1 MIKCQ
6 RHMFF
11 LSNWLTR
18 CIPIPLLFF
27 SRIPVHLSE
36 IFESITCSYV
46 CCVRIFICNWTIGHV
61 RICGTKPSHRGGSP
75 KSSLCHVSQLLL
87 ILPPCLSLTLFILQ
101 LLILILNKKK
111 SGSFAAVSSYD
122 GSASFNCRREL
133 TGGWRLTFEG
143 SQLSSHVMALR
154 LTKLVLLKFSNIP
167 PKI

>member
-1 MIKCQ
+1 MIDTVHPTSFTFFWTSSSLWDIWKYY
-6 RHMFF
+6 MFLCMLCKNF
-11 LSNWLTR
+11 
-18 CIPIPLLFF
+18 
-27 SRIPVHLSE
+27 HLQLD
-36 IFESITCSYV
+36 
-46 CCVRIFICNWTIGHV
+46 NWTCQNLRNEAFTQRRKSQV
-61 RICGTKPSHRGGSP
+61 KSLPCLSTSP
-75 KSSLCHVSQLLL
+75 H
-87 ILPPCLSLTLFILQ
+87 PAPCLSLTLFILQ

-154 LTKLVLLKFSNIP
+154 LTKLVLLKFSNVP

>member
-1 MIKCQ
+1 MIDTVHPTSFTFFWTSSSLWDFWKCY
-6 RHMFF
+6 M
-11 LSNWLTR
+11 
-18 CIPIPLLFF
+18 
-27 SRIPVHLSE
+27 
-36 IFESITCSYV
+36 
-46 CCVRIFICNWTIGHV
+46 FICMLCKNFLLQLDNWTCQNLRNEAFTQRRKSQV
-61 RICGTKPSHRGGSP
+61 KSLPCLSTSP
-75 KSSLCHVSQLLL
+75 H
-87 ILPPCLSLTLFILQ
+87 PAPCLSLTLFILQ

>member
-1 MIKCQ
+1 MLKCQ

-11 LSNWLTR
+11 GQIDWHGASHFLY
-18 CIPIPLLFF
+18 FF
-27 SRIPVHLSE
+27 FREYQFISLRYLKCWIHVP
-36 IFESITCSYV
+36 TMV

-133 TGGWRLTFEG
+133 TGGWSEDKTHIWRKPTVFACDG
-143 SQLSSHVMALR
+143 SETHKTCFA
-154 LTKLVLLKFSNIP
+154 
-167 PKI
+167 